1 MTAAHAALA
10 THEAGLPVPDPTS
23 AASPPTDPVGA
34 AANGDAPCTQRRVGL
49 FIGSYGNFNRVR
61 DELEPL

>member
-10 THEAGLPVPDPTS
+10 AHEAAIPVPEPTS

-34 AANGDAPCTQRRVGL
+34 TADGDAPRTQRRVGL

-61 DELEPL
+61 DELQPL